1 MSPIG
6 TSVPGAFPLTSVARL
21 PNVTLA
27 YPGERWSDR
36 KASGAIDPGCAV
48 VPMSAGGKNFMR
60 AASASDAALQ
70 MAVASRTIDVP
81 DTNPGSIY
89 VEALGPNEIRNL
101 VIQEGDYILALYS
114 GVMIFTLITPDNSYA
129 FGDLIG
135 WIPGAPRPAGKPAP
149 ASANCAGAWGKH
161 AKAEELGKAWVG
173 PLFEVNLWRP
183 VNAAGTEGLLTC
195 RSLRGQGPF

>member
-6 TSVPGAFPLTSVARL
+6 TPVPGAFPLTSVARL
-21 PNVTLA
+21 PNVTVG

-36 KASGAIDPGCAV
+36 KASGALDPGCAV
-48 VPMSAGGKNFMR
+48 VPMNVAGKNVMR

-70 MAVASRTIDVP
+70 VAVASRTIDVP

-101 VIQEGDYILALYS
+101 PIQEGDYILALYS
-114 GVMIFTLITPDNSYA
+114 GVLHFTLITPDNTYG

-135 WIPGAPRPAGKPAP
+135 WIPGAPRPTGKPEP
-149 ASANCAGAWGKH
+149 ASAHSAGSWGKK
-161 AKAEELGKAWVG
+161 AKAEEESRQWVG
-173 PLFEVNLWRP
+173 PLFEVTEWRP
-183 VNAAGTEGLLTC
+183 VNAAGTEGILTC

>member
-6 TSVPGAFPLTSVARL
+6 TPVPGAFPLTSVARL
-21 PNVTLA
+21 PNVTVG

-48 VPMSAGGKNFMR
+48 VPMNVAGKNVMR
-60 AASASDAALQ
+60 AASGGDATTQ
-70 MAVASRTIDVP
+70 VAVASRTIDVP

-89 VEALGPNEIRNL
+89 VEALGPNEIKNL
-101 VIQEGDYILALYS
+101 PIQEGDYILALYS
-114 GVMIFTLITPDNSYA
+114 GVLHMTLVTPDATYG

-135 WIPGAPRPAGKPAP
+135 WIPGAPRPTGKPAP
-149 ASANCAGAWGKH
+149 ASTACAGSWGKQ
-161 AKAEELGKAWVG
+161 AKATEEGRSWVG
-173 PLFEVNLWRP
+173 PLFEVTLWRP
-183 VNAAGTEGLLTC
+183 VNAAGTEGILTC

>member
-6 TSVPGAFPLTSVARL
+6 TPVPGAFPLTSVARL
-21 PNVTLA
+21 PNITIA

-48 VPMSAGGKNFMR
+48 VPMNVAGKNVMR
-60 AASASDAALQ
+60 AASGSDAALQ
-70 MAVASRTIDVP
+70 VAVASRTIDVP

-89 VEALGPNEIRNL
+89 VEALGPNEIKNL
-101 VIQEGDYILALYS
+101 PIQEGDYVLALYS
-114 GVMIFTLITPDNSYA
+114 GVLHTTLHTPDNSYG

-135 WIPGAPRPAGKPAP
+135 WIEKAPRPTGKPEP
-149 ASANCAGAWGKH
+149 ASSTCAGAWGKK
-161 AKAEELGKAWVG
+161 AKAEELNLHWVG
-173 PLFEVNLWRP
+173 PLFEVQEWRP
-183 VNAAGTEGLLTC
+183 VNAAGTEGILTM

>member
-1 MSPIG
+1 MPIG
-6 TSVPGAFPLTSVARL
+6 TPVPGAFPLTSVARL
-21 PNVTLA
+21 PNVTLG

-36 KASGAIDPGCAV
+36 KASGALDPGCAV
-48 VPMSAGGKNFMR
+48 VPMNVAGKNIMR

-101 VIQEGDYILALYS
+101 PIQEGDYVLALYS
-114 GVMIFTLITPDNSYA
+114 GVFHFTLITPDNSYG

-135 WIPGAPRPAGKPAP
+135 WIPGSPRPTGKPAAASP
-149 ASANCAGAWGKH
+149 ACDGAWGK
-161 AKAEELGKAWVG
+161 KATAEGKSLQWVG
-173 PLFEVNLWRP
+173 PLFEVTLWRP
-183 VNAAGTEGLLTC
+183 VNAAGTEGILTC

>member
-21 PNVTLA
+21 PNVTVG

-48 VPMSAGGKNFMR
+48 VPFGAAGKNVMR

-70 MAVASRTIDVP
+70 VAVASRPIDVP

-101 VIQEGDYILALYS
+101 PIQEGDYILALYS
-114 GVMIFTLITPDNSYA
+114 GVLHFTLITPDNSYA

-135 WIPGAPRPAGKPAP
+135 WIPGSPRPTGKPEP
-149 ASANCAGAWGKH
+149 ASPACAGAWGK
-161 AKAEELGKAWVG
+161 KATAEGKSLQWVG
-173 PLFEVNLWRP
+173 PLFEVELWRP
-183 VNAAGTEGLLTC
+183 VNAAGTEGVLTC

>member
-6 TSVPGAFPLTSVARL
+6 TPVPGAFPLTSVARL
-21 PNVTLA
+21 PNVTIA

-48 VPMSAGGKNFMR
+48 VPLGVAGKNVMR
-60 AASASDAALQ
+60 AASGSDAALQ
-70 MAVASRTIDVP
+70 LAVASRTIDTP

-101 VIQEGDYILALYS
+101 PIQEGDYILALYS
-114 GVMIFTLITPDNSYA
+114 GALHFTLIVPDNSYA

-135 WIPGAPRPAGKPAP
+135 WVEKGPRPTGKPAP
-149 ASANCAGAWGKH
+149 ASAACSGAWGKK
-161 AKAEELGKAWVG
+161 AKAEELNLHWVG
-173 PLFEVNLWRP
+173 PVFEVTMWRP
-183 VNAAGTEGLLTC
+183 VNAAGTEGILTV